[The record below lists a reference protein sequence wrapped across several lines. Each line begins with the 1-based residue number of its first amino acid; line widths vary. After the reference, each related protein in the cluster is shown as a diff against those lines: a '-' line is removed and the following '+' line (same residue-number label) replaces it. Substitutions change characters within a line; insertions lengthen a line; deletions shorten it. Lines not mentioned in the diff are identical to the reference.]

1 MKKFNLAK
9 CGGSKGPNM
18 DTLKKNRTTLSEE
31 ERKEIVD
38 KGAVWE
44 DNDPAVWKAVVD
56 GKDWYVCNTH
66 RAFQCKSTLKGAI
79 KAFDFI
85 ETTSI
90 SQKEL
95 KIAGRKRIKDRGI
108 NWKEKYHEKSVGLK
122 KKFDS
127 EIGHN
132 AYMRFEG
139 HDYTTN
145 SDYFVVVGPAVTNDL
160 KKRYFAG
167 VKKLPDD
174 PQAKVYAPSGEYFS
188 TVVAAYSHASEK
200 WGIQFP
206 KGVAEYNLSHL
217 ANIDIPRH
225 VKG

>member
-1 MKKFNLAK
+1 MKKFNLQK
-9 CGGSKGPNM
+9 YSQKGPNM
-18 DTLKKNRTTLSEE
+18 DTLKENKVSLTDEE
-31 ERKEIVD
+31 IKEIKD

-44 DNDPAVWKAVVD
+44 NGDLGVWKSNVD
-56 GKDWYVCNTH
+56 GKDWFVSHTH
-66 RAFQCKSTLKGAI
+66 RAFQCKPTLKGGI

-85 ETTSI
+85 ETTSSSDEI
-90 SQKEL
+90 F

-127 EIGHN
+127 EIGPN

-145 SDYFVVVGPAVTNDL
+145 SDYFVVVGPAVTKDL

-174 PQAKVYAPSGEYFS
+174 PEAKVYAPSGEYFS
-188 TVVAAYSHASEK
+188 TVVAAYSHAADK